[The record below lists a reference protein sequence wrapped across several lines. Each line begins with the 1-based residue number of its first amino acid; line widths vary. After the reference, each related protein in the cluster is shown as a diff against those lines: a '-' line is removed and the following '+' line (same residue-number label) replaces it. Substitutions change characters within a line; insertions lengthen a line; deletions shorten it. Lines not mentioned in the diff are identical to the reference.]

1 MYPGAANGQNHQRGR
16 LTSADLVLPQEQ
28 KQGLVMDLR
37 LRARILLQQDDLAL
51 VDLWI
56 LYWGHGGDCDP
67 FEFDALIHELLPVSW
82 FNMRALAWAVDDLAY
97 ETSS

>member
-1 MYPGAANGQNHQRGR
+1 
-16 LTSADLVLPQEQ
+16 VLPQEQ

-37 LRARILLQQDDLAL
+37 LRARTLLQREDLAL

-56 LYWGHGGDCDP
+56 QYWSHGGDCDP
-67 FEFDALIHELLPVSW
+67 FEFDAFIHDLLPVSW
-82 FNMRALAWAVDDLAY
+82 FDMRALAWAIDDLVY